1 MPIRIRISALMP
13 VRTLIGIKT
22 MLIYRQILRYAVISG
37 VGAKILNS
45 IFKFSGK
52 SNIELGIAT
61 DLDPDRHALD
71 PDPDPAK

>member
-1 MPIRIRISALMP
+1 
-13 VRTLIGIKT
+13 